1 MVEDLVK
8 LFRTREDVR
17 SMLPESLIS
26 ELKSDL
32 YSPIQ
37 PSSNAH
43 EVQRATA
50 KTPKSNLHCR
60 ACQNKFSSVE
70 ALENHNKKKTVNTG
84 IHTNLPRSF
93 KNDSTQIIVC
103 QEPECCFSTTKLN
116 QIYSHDRT
124 NHAGKYFDGT
134 IHKFNGEY
142 QGGLLS
148 VVTVI
153 ESLTEE
159 KENFCS

>member
-43 EVQRATA
+43 EVQRASA
-50 KTPKSNLHCR
+50 KRPKNNLHCR

-70 ALENHNKKKTVNTG
+70 ALENHIKKKTVNTG
-84 IHTNLPRSF
+84 IQTILPRSF
-93 KNDSTQIIVC
+93 K
-103 QEPECCFSTTKLN
+103 CFERENKNIS
-116 QIYSHDRT
+116 
-124 NHAGKYFDGT
+124 
-134 IHKFNGEY
+134 
-142 QGGLLS
+142 
-148 VVTVI
+148 
-153 ESLTEE
+153 
-159 KENFCS
+159 ENFFNLALTLWKDSLFVHKNS